1 MGSAEPAAGPDF
13 GRVQQGERLR
23 LGLRNLYILPTRFG
37 WLWLGGTLLLQLV
50 GIQLQSNGP
59 LMLSFLMLGLFLL
72 TLHLT
77 HFNLQG
83 LELRCGLP
91 QPGFALSTLAYPLV
105 ARCRGRCDGLR
116 LRLGEGSLGPP
127 QALEPGEHRL
137 AVPWVPAGRGLQR
150 PGRLRLQ
157 TTAPLGLF
165 VCWSRWDPPVPQLVA
180 PARRAGP
187 VALLPRG
194 ARQDDDQTD
203 SLNGAGGR
211 EGSEHWQDLRPHR
224 SGDTA
229 SRLAWKLV
237 AQGRGHHAKQFVDPE
252 AAAPLLAP
260 DPAVPFEQALE
271 HLSERIW
278 RLHGQGARYGL
289 ALGGELI
296 PAGAGTAQRDR
307 CLAALATC
315 R

>member
-1 MGSAEPAAGPDF
+1 MGCAERVAGLDF
-13 GRVQQGERLR
+13 GPVQQGEVLR

-37 WLWLGGTLLLQLV
+37 WLWLGGALFLQLV
-50 GIQLQSNGP
+50 AIQLQSNGT
-59 LMLSFLMLGLFLL
+59 LLLCFLMVALFLL

-83 LELRCGLP
+83 LELRCGSP
-91 QPGFALSTLAYPLV
+91 RPGFAGSDLAYPLL

-116 LRLGEGSLGPP
+116 LRLGESRLGPP
-127 QALEPGEHRL
+127 HALEPGEHRL
-137 AVPWVPAGRGLQR
+137 TVHWTPERRGLQR

-165 VCWSRWDPPVPQLVA
+165 VCWSRWEPPVPQLVV
-180 PARRAGP
+180 PARRPGP
-187 VALLPRG
+187 VRLRAPGPLPEEGEKGVR
-194 ARQDDDQTD
+194 AAPA
-203 SLNGAGGR
+203 NR

-224 SGDTA
+224 SSDTA
-229 SRLAWKLV
+229 SRLAWKLL
-237 AQGRGHHAKQFVDPE
+237 AQGRGRHTKQFVDPE
-252 AAAPLLAP
+252 AGGPLLAP

-271 HLSERIW
+271 HLSERIC
-278 RLHGQGARYGL
+278 RLHGQGSAYGL
-289 ALGGELI
+289 ALADQLI
-296 PAGAGTAQRDR
+296 PAAARPAQRDR

>member
-1 MGSAEPAAGPDF
+1 MGFAERIAGLDF
-13 GRVQQGERLR
+13 GPVQQGEVLR

-37 WLWLGGTLLLQLV
+37 WLWLGGALFLQLV
-50 GIQLQSNGP
+50 AIQLQSNGT
-59 LMLSFLMLGLFLL
+59 LLLCFLMVALFLL

-83 LELRCGLP
+83 LELRCGP
-91 QPGFALSTLAYPLV
+91 PRPGFAGSELAYPLLV
-105 ARCRGRCDGLR
+105 RCRGRCDGLR
-116 LRLGEGSLGPP
+116 LRLGEGRLGPP
-127 QALEPGEHRL
+127 HSLEPGVHPL
-137 AVPWVPAGRGLQR
+137 AVPWNPARRGLQR

-165 VCWSRWDPPVPQLVA
+165 VCWSRWDPPVPQLVV
-180 PARRAGP
+180 PARRPGP
-187 VALLPRG
+187 VRLRAPGPLPEEG
-194 ARQDDDQTD
+194 DQGVRATPE
-203 SLNGAGGR
+203 GR

-229 SRLAWKLV
+229 SRLAWKLL
-237 AQGRGHHAKQFVDPE
+237 AQGRGRHAKQFVDPE
-252 AAAPLLAP
+252 AGAPLLAP

-271 HLSERIW
+271 HLSERIC
-278 RLHGQGARYGL
+278 RLHGQGSPYGL
-289 ALGGELI
+289 ALADQLI
-296 PAGAGTAQRDR
+296 PAATGPAQRDR